1 MTQETM
7 LTYVN
12 YMLENSELLR
22 RDIRALK
29 LVMDPDDP
37 LPVSTCGAFAKQIV
51 VHFDEIE
58 PEEWKNLS
66 TMIEEGAMSA
76 DEDISTMII
85 TGLIESLINRAER
98 IDGLWPRIRAA
109 LGPEARR
116 FGDLYIEQS

>member
-7 LTYVN
+7 LAYVN
-12 YMLENSELLR
+12 SMLENSKFLR
-22 RDIRALK
+22 RDVRALRFF
-29 LVMDPDDP
+29 MDPDDP
-37 LPVSTCGAFAKQIV
+37 LPVSTCGLFAGQIV
-51 VHFDEIE
+51 EHFDEIE

-66 TMIEEGAMSA
+66 TMIEDGVMSS
-76 DEDISTMII
+76 DEDVSTMIV

-116 FGDLYIEQS
+116 FGDLYIEQF